1 MIGFREK
8 SSGNFLCYIVN
19 LSWVLFGTYDIKRG
33 KMHMWGSLF
42 GALLDLVATAII
54 LAGQFVYWLVLFIK
68 YQIRRP
74 HHDKK

>member
-1 MIGFREK
+1 
-8 SSGNFLCYIVN
+8 
-19 LSWVLFGTYDIKRG
+19 
-33 KMHMWGSLF
+33 MWGSLF